1 MVNSISFLIHYSE
14 YGRDANRAIY
24 LRTLTGTRAR
34 GTEGTAVA
42 SKLIETTTYLK
53 PWSKE
58 HLKLVRGSRERASVY
73 SQITLPTVYLLHCIS
88 LHGLAAARKISG
100 SF

>member
-1 MVNSISFLIHYSE
+1 MVNSISFLLHYSE

-24 LRTLTGTRAR
+24 LRIGTRAR
-34 GTEGTAVA
+34 GAEGTAVA

-58 HLKLVRGSRERASVY
+58 HLKLARGSRERASVY
-73 SQITLPTVYLLHCIS
+73 SQITN
-88 LHGLAAARKISG
+88 
-100 SF
+100 